1 MFPSRTIAR
10 STVFSA
16 IALAA
21 TLGLSVEARGQGT
34 AGTSTQGQGA
44 GGQGAGQGQRGGG
57 RGTTTTT
64 TQTNQPARDTTQQQP
79 TMGTGSIAGVLTL
92 AGSGTPVRHARL
104 MLTGNGLRP
113 SRTAQTNDQGGFSFP
128 SLPAGRFTLTAS
140 KPGYVDMSYGAK
152 QPGRPGTPIQLI
164 DGQKLEKVNFS
175 LPKGSVITG
184 TVVDENGEASP
195 GTQVRAMRYVMRTG
209 EKTLQAA
216 GSDTTDDRGVYR
228 IYGQP
233 PGDYIVSA
241 VPRNAN
247 ISDLRQTV
255 MAEVESLLQQA
266 QAANAVPG
274 GPGGANNGG
283 GRGGGRGGAQGLGAI
298 GNNIAGVGRG
308 QAYIDQANALQAQ
321 LQQQGDQTPSV
332 AYAPVYFPGTITSTA
347 ATTLT
352 LGLGEERAGVDFQ
365 LQLVPT
371 ARIDGTL
378 TSPTGSIPPGVQIQ
392 IAPAGQNGQPFA
404 GANLNVAR
412 AGQDGKFSFTNITP
426 GQYTISARATIRS
439 QNQSEEALTQQ
450 QQQSQQPQSQQQNN
464 GRGGFGPRGGGPG
477 AIAQILWA
485 STDVAV
491 AGQNLPNVV
500 LNLQPGMAVSGTVSF
515 QATSLA
521 PPTDLTR
528 VRVTIQSRG
537 PSGSDIGGIPAATV
551 DATGHFTITGVPP
564 GNYVLQ
570 GSAPVGA
577 AGGGRGGGAAAVT
590 ATGGSWALKSAI
602 VGGRDVLDFP
612 LEVQPNTDVGGAV
625 LTFTDRTQQLS
636 GMLQDASGRPTSD
649 YTIIVFPS
657 DKAYWLPQ
665 SRRIQS
671 TRPGTDGTYTI
682 RGIPPGDYR
691 VIAVTDVDTGEWY
704 DPDFLGQLVG
714 AGYPISLGEGQQK
727 VQDLR
732 VAGGGQ

>member
-1 MFPSRTIAR
+1 MFPSPTIAR
-10 STVFSA
+10 AAVIGA
-16 IALAA
+16 ISIAA
-21 TLGLSVEARGQGT
+21 TLGLSLDARGQGT
-34 AGTSTQGQGA
+34 GGGTAQGQRG

-57 RGTTTTT
+57 RGGAAGA
-64 TQTNQPARDTTQQQP
+64 QANQPARDTTAQQP
-79 TMGTGSIAGVLTL
+79 TVGTGAINGVLTL

-104 MLTGNGLRP
+104 MLTGAGLRP
-113 SRTAQTNDQGGFSFP
+113 SRTAQTNDQGAFSFP

-152 QPGRPGTPIQLI
+152 QPGRPGTPIQLA
-164 DGQKLEKVNFS
+164 DGQKLEKVDFS

-247 ISDLRQTV
+247 INDLRQTV

-283 GRGGGRGGAQGLGAI
+283 GRQGGRGGAQGLGAI
-298 GNNIAGVGRG
+298 AGVGGGRG
-308 QAYIDQANALQAQ
+308 QTYIDQANALQAQ
-321 LQQQGDQTPSV
+321 LQQQGDQAQTV
-332 AYAPVYFPGTITSTA
+332 AYAPVYFPGTITSTS
-347 ATTLT
+347 ATTIT
-352 LGLGEERAGVDFQ
+352 LGLGEERGNVDFQ

-378 TSPTGSIPPGVQIQ
+378 TSPSGSIPPGVQIQ
-392 IAPAGQNGQPFA
+392 IMPAGQSGQPLV
-404 GANLNVAR
+404 GMNLNVAR

-426 GQYTISARATIRS
+426 GQYTISARAAIRQ

-450 QQQSQQPQSQQQNN
+450 QQQSQPQAN
-464 GRGGFGPRGGGPG
+464 GRGGGFQFGPRGGGPG
-477 AIAQILWA
+477 TIAQILWA
-485 STDVAV
+485 STDVTV
-491 AGQNLPNVV
+491 AGQNLPDVV
-500 LNLQPGMAVSGTVSF
+500 LNLQPGMAVSGTVAF
-515 QATSLA
+515 QGSSLA

-537 PSGSDIGGIPAATV
+537 SSASGSDIGGIPAAQV

-564 GNYVLQ
+564 GHYTLQ
-570 GSAPVGA
+570 GSAPVGSQ
-577 AGGGRGGGAAAVT
+577 GGRGGAGAAT
-590 ATGGSWALKSAI
+590 AGGSWALKSAI
-602 VGGRDVLDFP
+602 VGGRDILDFP
-612 LEVQPNTDVGGAV
+612 LEVQPNNDVGGAV

-649 YTIIVFPS
+649 YTIIVFPA
-657 DKAYWLPQ
+657 DKSYWLPQ

-671 TRPGTDGTYTI
+671 TRPGTDGTYSI

-714 AGYPISLGEGQQK
+714 AALPISLSEGEQK

>member
-1 MFPSRTIAR
+1 MLPSRTIAR
-10 STVFSA
+10 SAVIGA
-16 IALAA
+16 IALAT
-21 TLGLSVEARGQGT
+21 TLGLSADAQAQGTGAGGGRGQRG
-34 AGTSTQGQGA
+34 

-57 RGTTTTT
+57 AGAQVNQPTRDTTT
-64 TQTNQPARDTTQQQP
+64 TQQP
-79 TMGTGSIAGVLTL
+79 TIGTGVISGVLTL
-92 AGSGTPVRHARL
+92 TGSGAPVRHARL
-104 MLTGNGLRP
+104 MLSGTGLRP
-113 SRTAQTNDQGGFSFP
+113 SRTAQTNDQGAFSFP

-140 KPGYVDMSYGAK
+140 KAGYVDMSYGAK
-152 QPGRPGTPIQLI
+152 EPGRPGTPIQLG
-164 DGQKLEKVNFS
+164 DGEKLDKVSFT

-184 TVVDENGEASP
+184 VVVDENGEASP

-209 EKTLQAA
+209 EKTLQTA
-216 GSDTTDDRGVYR
+216 GSDTTDDRGMYR

-247 ISDLRQTV
+247 LNDLRQTV

-274 GPGGANNGG
+274 GPGGSTNTTG
-283 GRGGGRGGAQGLGAI
+283 GRQNGRGGAGGLGAI
-298 GNNIAGVGRG
+298 GNMVGGGRG
-308 QAYIDQANALQAQ
+308 QAYVDQANALQAQ
-321 LQQQGDQTPSV
+321 LQQQGDQAPNV

-347 ATTLT
+347 ATTVT
-352 LGLGEERAGVDFQ
+352 LGLGEERGGIDFQ

-378 TSPTGSIPPGVQIQ
+378 TSPTGSIPQGVQIQ
-392 IAPAGQNGQPFA
+392 ITPAGQTGQPNVP
-404 GANLNVAR
+404 GMNLSVAR
-412 AGQDGKFSFTNITP
+412 AGQDGKFSFNNITP
-426 GQYTISARATIRS
+426 GQYTISARATIRQ
-439 QNQSEEALTQQ
+439 QNQSEDALTQQ
-450 QQQSQQPQSQQQNN
+450 QQQSQQQTS
-464 GRGGFGPRGGGPG
+464 GRGGGGFQFGPRGGGPG
-477 AIAQILWA
+477 TIAQVLWA
-485 STDVAV
+485 STDVTV

-500 LNLQPGMAVSGTVSF
+500 LNLQPGMAVSGTVAF
-515 QATSLA
+515 QSSSLA

-528 VRVTIQSRG
+528 VRVTIQARG
-537 PSGSDIGGIPAATV
+537 SSSADVGGIPPGQV

-564 GNYVLQ
+564 GHYVLQ
-570 GSAPVGA
+570 GSAPAGGGGA
-577 AGGGRGGGAAAVT
+577 GGRGGAAAQT
-590 ATGGSWALKSAI
+590 TTGGGWALKSAI

-612 LEVQPNTDVGGAV
+612 LEVQPNNDVAGAV
-625 LTFTDRTQQLS
+625 LTFTDQTQQLS
-636 GMLQDASGRPTSD
+636 GMLQDPSGRPTSD
-649 YTIIVFPS
+649 YTIIIFPA
-657 DKAYWLPQ
+657 DKSYWLPQ

-704 DPDFLGQLVG
+704 DPDFLGQLIG
-714 AGYPISLGEGQQK
+714 AAIPISLSEGEQK